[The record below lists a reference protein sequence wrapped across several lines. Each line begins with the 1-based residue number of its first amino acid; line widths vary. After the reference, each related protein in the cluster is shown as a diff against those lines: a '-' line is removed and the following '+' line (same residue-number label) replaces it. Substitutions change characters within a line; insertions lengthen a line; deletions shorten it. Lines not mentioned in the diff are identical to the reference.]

1 MRSMKRTSEKRKNRT
16 RYILFALFLVFLL
29 TGVFSSHP
37 LFCQERT
44 MTGIIRGEGFT
55 RIKIAIPK
63 FIDSPLSLRKEMEEI
78 RTTILDD
85 LLFSGYFSPIK
96 DSTYS
101 LLTGFSASNPKCEEW
116 SALGADVTVI
126 GMLRQEEQRLI
137 FESRLF
143 DNLSEKMISGK
154 SYRGSLSIARRI
166 GHKAAN
172 DIILYFTGMD
182 GVGLTRIAFVAKSG
196 EAKEIFLMDYDGKR
210 IRQLTKSGTI
220 NLSPTWSPDG
230 EKLAFI
236 SFRSG
241 ATGICIMDSSG
252 KLSTIMMKRGE
263 LNSAPDWSADGQYL
277 VFSSNESGNSEIY
290 HLEVASGRKERLT
303 FHSAIDSSPC
313 WSPKGREIVF
323 TSDRSGSPQLY
334 IMDAEGT
341 NVRRLTYEGTYNDS
355 AAWSPRGDKI
365 AYVSRMEG
373 VFEIFLYDLNKG
385 KTIRLTRRSGNNE
398 NPRWSPD
405 GRHLVF
411 ASNRTGSYEIFSMN
425 VEGTDQKKLTS
436 KANCFTP
443 DWSR

>member
-1 MRSMKRTSEKRKNRT
+1 MRLISAREKIKSRPSSI
-16 RYILFALFLVFLL
+16 ILYLVLFLSGLL
-29 TGVFSSHP
+29 FSHS
-37 LFCQERT
+37 LLAQQRT
-44 MTGIIRGEGFT
+44 MTGVIRGEGFT
-55 RIKIAIPK
+55 RIKIAIPS
-63 FIDSPLSLRKEMEEI
+63 FIGSPFSLQEEMEEI
-78 RTTILDD
+78 RNTILAD
-85 LLFSGYFSPIK
+85 LSFSGYFNPIK
-96 DSTYS
+96 DSNYP
-101 LLTGFSASNPKCEEW
+101 LVTGFSASNPKCEEW
-116 SALGADVTVI
+116 SAIGADVTVI
-126 GMLRQEEQRLI
+126 GTLRQEGQRLT

-143 DNLSEKMISGK
+143 DNPGKKMISGK

-166 GHKAAN
+166 AHKAAN

-236 SFRSG
+236 SFRRG
-241 ATGICIMDSSG
+241 ATGVCVMDSSG
-252 KLSTIMMKRGE
+252 KLFTIMMKRGE
-263 LNSAPDWSADGQYL
+263 LNSAPDWSPDGHYL

-290 HLEVASGRKERLT
+290 RLEVASGHKERLT
-303 FHSAIDSSPC
+303 FHRAIDSSPS

-341 NVRRLTYEGTYNDS
+341 NVRRLTYQGSYNDS
-355 AAWSPRGDKI
+355 AAWSPKGDKI
-365 AYVSRMEG
+365 AYVSRVEG
-373 VFEIFLYDLNKG
+373 VFEIFLHDLNKG
-385 KTIRLTRRSGNNE
+385 TTIRLTRGSRNNE

-405 GRHLVF
+405 GRHIVF
-411 ASNRTGSYEIFSMN
+411 ASNRKGSYDIFSMN
-425 VEGTDQKKLTS
+425 YEGTDQKQLTFRG
-436 KANCFTP
+436 NCFTP

>member
-1 MRSMKRTSEKRKNRT
+1 M
-16 RYILFALFLVFLL
+16 
-29 TGVFSSHP
+29 TGV
-37 LFCQERT
+37 
-44 MTGIIRGEGFT
+44 IRGEGFT

-63 FIDSPLSLRKEMEEI
+63 FIDSPPSLKAEREEM
-78 RTTILDD
+78 RSTILAD
-85 LLFSGYFSPIK
+85 LTFSGYFNPIK
-96 DSTYS
+96 ESTYS
-101 LLTGFSASNPKCEEW
+101 LVTGFSASNPLCEEW
-116 SALGADVTVI
+116 TAVGADVTVI
-126 GMLRQEEQRLI
+126 GTLQQVGQRLT

-143 DNLSEKMISGK
+143 DNPSKKMISGK
-154 SYRGSLSIARRI
+154 SYRGSLGIARRI

-196 EAKEIFLMDYDGKR
+196 KAKEIFLMDYDGKR

-230 EKLAFI
+230 DKLAFI

-241 ATGICIMDSSG
+241 ATGVCVMDSLG

-263 LNSAPDWSADGQYL
+263 LNSAPDWSPDGRYL

-290 HLEVASGRKERLT
+290 RLEVASGNKERLT
-303 FHSAIDSSPC
+303 FHPAIDSSPC

-334 IMDAEGT
+334 IIDAEGT
-341 NVRRLTYEGTYNDS
+341 NVRRLTYEGSYNDS
-355 AAWSPRGDKI
+355 AAWSPKGDKI
-365 AYVSRMEG
+365 VYVSRVEG

-385 KTIRLTRRSGNNE
+385 ITIRLTRGSRNNE

-405 GRHLVF
+405 GRHIVF
-411 ASNRTGSYEIFSMN
+411 ASNRKGSYDIFSMN
-425 VEGTDQKKLTS
+425 FEGTDQKQLTS
-436 KANCFTP
+436 MGNCLTP